1 MGWNTVHPAAGSTLF
16 AGVEDQSFYF
26 VHSYAVKEKA
36 GAMPTFAHHGEDF
49 IAAIEDGALSATQ
62 FHPEKSSDAGLHVIK
77 NWTQT
82 L

>member
-1 MGWNTVHPAAGSTLF
+1 MSTL
-16 AGVEDQSFYF
+16 
-26 VHSYAVKEKA
+26 
-36 GAMPTFAHHGEDF
+36 AHHGEDF